1 MESLPSILSQSIN
14 KDFTQVAWSPSVV
27 CLSTQM
33 AEWVQQLTHVEGLL
47 SHSSRTFLHFQ
58 LARQVTTSC
67 LPAPLPLHI
76 YLFHWIWSCS
86 SPSLW
91 CPGHASSQLHPTQLC
106 QVAIKGNFLHSPQK
120 SRKWL
125 SKGKF
130 YHGVW
135 FCPVTRRCRDTKS
148 KLRPLTCSLLQQ
160 LGCGVGRCLG
170 RVFCYFL
177 QWICRKGWD
186 EMWAPDTVVHMA
198 KKIWWQNSQ
207 TVTELSLERQSCSPQ
222 RL

>member
-1 MESLPSILSQSIN
+1 M
-14 KDFTQVAWSPSVV
+14 AWSPSVV
-27 CLSTQM
+27 CLSTDGRVGP
-33 AEWVQQLTHVEGLL
+33 AVDSGWGTVESQLQNSSTFSAGEAGHHILP
-47 SHSSRTFLHFQ
+47 SRTPPPTLNMG
-58 LARQVTTSC
+58 LN
-67 LPAPLPLHI
+67 I
-76 YLFHWIWSCS
+76 YLFHWIWSCL

-106 QVAIKGNFLHSPQK
+106 QAAIKGNFLHSPQK

-130 YHGVW
+130 YHGVR
-135 FCPVTRRCRDTKS
+135 FRPVTRRCRDTKP

-160 LGCGVGRCLG
+160 LGCRVGCCLG

-177 QWICRKGWD
+177 QWICRKEWD
-186 EMWAPDTVVHMA
+186 ETWAPDTVVHMA

-207 TVTELSLERQSCSPQ
+207 TVTELSLARQSCSPQ